1 MRRRREA
8 GGPEPPPQP
17 PPGLP
22 LPEFRYHP
30 DPRATGVIVA
40 SEARCVACSRTRGFI
55 YTGPVYAEQEFIDA
69 FCPWCIADGTAARRF
84 DAEFTDV
91 GFGVPD
97 DVPGTVAEEVAQR
110 TPGFSGWQQEHWLYH
125 CGDAAAFL
133 GRAGRDEVEAHPDAL
148 ELLRR
153 EHDEDG
159 WSSERVEEYLARL
172 DREEGPTAYLFRC
185 LHCGTHLAYSDFT

>member
-1 MRRRREA
+1 MARSLSPPPRARETAQEIERRRPRMTVVFDTSVLIDILRNAPDLPNSRGEVPRRA
-8 GGPEPPPQP
+8 ATTRSGRAEPPPQP

-84 DAEFTDV
+84 DAEF
-91 GFGVPD
+91 
-97 DVPGTVAEEVAQR
+97 
-110 TPGFSGWQQEHWLYH
+110 
-125 CGDAAAFL
+125 
-133 GRAGRDEVEAHPDAL
+133 
-148 ELLRR
+148 
-153 EHDEDG
+153 
-159 WSSERVEEYLARL
+159 
-172 DREEGPTAYLFRC
+172 
-185 LHCGTHLAYSDFT
+185 